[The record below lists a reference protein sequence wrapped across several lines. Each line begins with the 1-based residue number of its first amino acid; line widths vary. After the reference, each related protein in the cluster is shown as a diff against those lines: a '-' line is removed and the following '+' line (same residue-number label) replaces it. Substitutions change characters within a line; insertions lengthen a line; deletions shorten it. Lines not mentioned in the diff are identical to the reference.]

1 LKEKLENIIE
11 EYVDNYE
18 QKPDIKSS
26 WRSPLTA
33 YADSNDQLFKKLKE
47 IVSENHAL
55 PEDLLTDART
65 VISFFLPFDKSINK
79 SNIDGQLSSRD
90 WAIAY
95 IETNRL
101 IYELNKEIKDADVLV
116 AMLMRQFD
124 TNLIKKGNNL
134 KWIQSWSAGVD
145 KFLEDNNFK
154 YLKENDI
161 SLTSVRGIHKDSM
174 SEQVMGYLIS
184 FSRRLPEFMELQK
197 QKEWERLKVDYLKN
211 KTLSIFGLGAVGKEV
226 AKKAQTFKM
235 NVIGVKRNTDVEIP
249 GVEAIYSPDQAEQVL
264 NKSDYVV
271 VTMPLTEETR
281 GYFDY
286 EKFKA
291 MQETAYFINVA
302 RGEIVKEEEMI
313 KALNK
318 DFIAGAALDVFEEEP
333 LPKNS
338 PLYEMDNVIITP
350 HTSGLFPNY
359 NKGAVEIFKN
369 NLRLF
374 LEGKELM
381 NVIDPIRQY

>member
-1 LKEKLENIIE
+1 MKILFSFDLKDKYLESIKNSFDNIE
-11 EYVDNYE
+11 V
-18 QKPDIKSS
+18 KKS
-26 WRSPLTA
+26 
-33 YADSNDQLFKKLKE
+33 
-47 IVSENHAL
+47 
-55 PEDLLTDART
+55 EDMN
-65 VISFFLPFDKSINK
+65 V
-79 SNIDGQLSSRD
+79 
-90 WAIAY
+90 
-95 IETNRL
+95 
-101 IYELNKEIKDADVLV
+101 LNKEIKDTDVLV
-116 AMLMRQFD
+116 AMLMRKFD
-124 TNLIKKGNNL
+124 TNLIKKEDNL

-184 FSRRLPEFMELQK
+184 FSRRLPELMKLQK
-197 QKEWERLKVDYLKN
+197 QKDWERLKVDYLKD

-286 EKFKA
+286 DKFKA
-291 MQETAYFINVA
+291 MQETACFINVA
-302 RGEIVKEEEMI
+302 RGEIIKEKEMI
-313 KALNK
+313 KALNE
-318 DFIAGAALDVFEEEP
+318 DLIAGAALDVFEEEP
-333 LPKNS
+333 LPKSS

-350 HTSGLFPNY
+350 HTSGLFPDY

-369 NLRLF
+369 NLSLF

-381 NVIDPIRQY
+381 NVIDPNRQY